1 MAENMV
7 RDAFEVGGITIDN
20 YKCDVDHCYNEFCN
34 HPTGS
39 GGKVTVGVTIVI
51 NMVMS
56 LLFY

>member
-1 MAENMV
+1 MV
-7 RDAFEVGGITIDN
+7 RDAFEVEGVTIDN

-34 HPTGS
+34 HPVTGS
-39 GGKVTVGVTIVI
+39 DGKVTVGVTIVI